1 MENGGT
7 YPERFLFILII
18 LSRQN
23 VVQLYQ
29 LNILHYLLHLV
40 DWKFRCCLNF
50 RARNRRCLKKWKTL
64 LILFMSRITVELTMK
79 KAVMKKKLQL
89 SLKLISQNPSVTRRL
104 IRQNWS
110 VTLTV
115 LVKKKKTSTLTLIF
129 IYQLTWWLINFLFSK

>member
-29 LNILHYLLHLV
+29 LNILHCLLHLV

-89 SLKLISQNPSVTRRL
+89 SLKLISQNQSVTRRL
-104 IRQNWS
+104 ISQNWS
-110 VTLTV
+110 VDSSSEKDEEDLHVDVNLTNWPG
-115 LVKKKKTSTLTLIF
+115 
-129 IYQLTWWLINFLFSK
+129 Y